1 MKFFNRYRKFTD
13 SELMSRVCDGDHKA
27 FAELFDRYQQK
38 LLNYFHKLLW
48 NDQQMAEDFTQEL
61 FTKIIKKPEL
71 FNQQLN
77 FSTWVFTVA
86 SNMCK
91 NAYRKKAYEKAYLDQ
106 LPLDRTEEK
115 YIEARIDADSR
126 MAELHRVLN
135 KLDEEKRQIFLM
147 RYQQELSIKEI
158 AAIVDCSEGT
168 VKSRLFYI
176 RKYILELFEESL
188 LID

>member
-1 MKFFNRYRKFTD
+1 
-13 SELMSRVCDGDHKA
+13 MSRVCERDHKA

-38 LLNYFHKLLW
+38 LVNYFYKLLW
-48 NDQQMAEDFTQEL
+48 NDRDMAEDFTQEL

-71 FNQQLN
+71 FNQQLS
-77 FSTWVFTVA
+77 FSTWVFTIA

-106 LPLDRTEEK
+106 LPLDKTDGK
-115 YIEARIDADSR
+115 YIETKIDSDRRMVELNRI
-126 MAELHRVLN
+126 LK
-135 KLDEEKRQIFLM
+135 KLDEDKRQVFLM

-158 AAIVDCSEGT
+158 AAVVDCSEGT

-176 RKYILELFEESL
+176 RKHILELFEESL